1 MESQLELLIK
11 FSRDLDEKLFSEIR
25 TKLKKEEYFISA
37 IHSANRMYIS
47 LFGDKELSK
56 YVLILIK
63 KLSEQLKE
71 HKLGIRDYYLTSC
84 EITFACEYTGKVKI
98 PVAKTVVCNGETCK
112 MVFKDV
118 EKEFLRDNLIE
129 RAVMLLEEKV
139 SGERD
144 RVIFESETKT
154 IIEKNPSEEAEN
166 QGLLKK
172 GIIKD
177 ENMYLP
183 KGVKKIHRIKENLIK
198 ELEETFEAEEIYV
211 PLAAPLNLIEDKS
224 LIKYIPKEIFS
235 EFLSKPIDTEMF
247 YEAYY
252 LTGKIP
258 KIETRVAGW
267 IFSEIPFAFYKAIE
281 NTIWNKQFFYSVNYL
296 KLNMLFFTNERKYM
310 DTRKEL
316 FNFFRKYF
324 DDFGIRY
331 SITSRKLAGMDFFKF
346 RVFINKKWVTCVELL
361 YSENYYTKPFG
372 IKGKSGHVII
382 NLENLFFLEL
392 IHTPEAIHKS
402 PIDLNPK
409 QENNEKF
416 NPSPE
421 QGTNKE

>member
-11 FSRDLDEKLFSEIR
+11 FSRDLDEKLFLEIQ
-25 TKLKKEEYFISA
+25 TKLKKEEYFVSA

-47 LFGDKELSK
+47 LFGDKDLSK

-84 EITFACEYTGKVKI
+84 EIVFPCEFTGKVKI
-98 PVAKTVVCNGETCK
+98 PVARAVVCNGETCK
-112 MVFKDV
+112 IVFKDV
-118 EKEFLRDNLIE
+118 EKEFLRDNFIE

-139 SGERD
+139 SGETD
-144 RVIFESETKT
+144 KIIFESETKT
-154 IIEKNPSEEAEN
+154 TVEKNPSEEATK

-172 GIIKD
+172 GILKD
-177 ENMYLP
+177 KNMYLP
-183 KGVKKIHRIKENLIK
+183 EGVKKIRRIRENFIK
-198 ELEETFEAEEIYV
+198 ELEKVFEAEEIYV
-211 PLAAPLNLIEDKS
+211 PLATPLNSIEDKA
-224 LIKYIPKEIFS
+224 LMKYIPKEIFS
-235 EFLSKPIDTEMF
+235 EFLSKPVDAELF

-258 KIETRVAGW
+258 KIETKIEGW

-281 NTIWNKQFFYSVNYL
+281 NTTWNKQFFYNVNYL
-296 KLNMLFFTNERKYM
+296 KLNLLFLTDEEKYM

-324 DDFGIRY
+324 DNFGIRY
-331 SITSRKLAGMDFFKF
+331 SITSKKLDGMDFFKF
-346 RVFINKKWVTCVELL
+346 RVFINKKWMTCVELL

-372 IKGKSGHVII
+372 IKGKSGHAII

-392 IHTPEAIHKS
+392 IHSPEPSHKS
-402 PIDLNPK
+402 PVNLYS
-409 QENNEKF
+409 E
-416 NPSPE
+416 PE
-421 QGTNKE
+421 TDEI